1 MKTPKFL
8 FLLFAIVIVGWAA
21 SIALVHADDRSVT
34 VKPKKG
40 AEITTVAHSKYFAI
54 IIGNQSYKHLPK
66 LKTPIADAKA
76 VNEILKNQYGF
87 EAKLLIDARR
97 KDILSTINDFRKKLS
112 SKDNL
117 LIYYAGHGEFDK
129 TADRAYWLPVDA
141 QRDDPVDWIS
151 ATDITDNIKR
161 IASKHILIV
170 SDSCY
175 SGILTRAAAGDLS
188 TKGDRDEFIKKMM
201 ERTSRTLMA
210 SGGNEPVAD
219 SGGGNNSVFAA
230 AFLKALKEA
239 DKPLFT
245 AEELFHSRVK
255 TIVAG
260 KSEQVPEYND
270 IRSSGHEGG
279 DFVFQLASALRIGVV
294 SAKKEELPSSEISEE
309 MKKLQEEKERLGKE
323 REELE
328 QKKALMEEKKRLEE
342 EMPKLKK
349 LKRKF

>member
-1 MKTPKFL
+1 MKTQKFL
-8 FLLFAIVIVGWAA
+8 FLLFAIVITGWAA
-21 SIALVHADDRSVT
+21 SIGLVHADDRSVT
-34 VKPKKG
+34 VNPREG
-40 AEITTVAHSKYFAI
+40 TEITTVAYSKYFAI

-66 LKTPIADAKA
+66 LKTPVADAKA
-76 VNEILKNQYGF
+76 VNEILRNQYGF
-87 EAKLLIDARR
+87 ETKLLIDARR

-175 SGILTRAAAGDLS
+175 SGTLTRAAAGDLS
-188 TKGDRDEFIKKMM
+188 TKGARDEFIKKMM

-230 AFLKALKEA
+230 ALVKALKEA

-245 AEELFHSRVK
+245 AEELFHGRVK

-270 IRSSGHEGG
+270 IRNSGHEGG
-279 DFVFQLASALRIGVV
+279 DFVFQLASALSIGVV
-294 SAKKEELPSSEISEE
+294 SPKKEELPSSELSEE
-309 MKKLQEEKERLGKE
+309 MRKLQEEKERLGKE

-328 QKKALMEEKKRLEE
+328 QKKALMEERKRIEE
-342 EMPKLKK
+342 EGQK
-349 LKRKF
+349 LKRKR